1 MSTFIVPICGFSW
14 NCTDC
19 GAYDDTALAYSDA
32 ENLADAHEVGCTAAK
47 S

>member
-19 GAYDDTALAYSDA
+19 GAYDDTALSYSDA
-32 ENLADAHEVGCTAAK
+32 EALTEAHKDGCTGAK